1 MGMDNIRLLPNVP
14 KTRRSIILN
23 KKAAALNPTTMRSQR
38 TCPNGH
44 TYYKTS
50 DCPTCP
56 VCEAAKKPA
65 GGFLSLL
72 SAPARRA
79 LASKNIQAEK
89 QLSQCTEKE
98 ILALHGIGPAA
109 IPVLKKALQEKGLA
123 FKK

>member
-1 MGMDNIRLLPNVP
+1 
-14 KTRRSIILN
+14 
-23 KKAAALNPTTMRSQR
+23 MRSQR

-56 VCEAAKKPA
+56 VCEAVKKPA

-79 LASKNIQAEK
+79 LASKNIQTEK

-98 ILALHGIGPAA
+98 ILALHGVGPAA
-109 IPVLKKALQEKGLA
+109 IPVLKKALQEKGLT